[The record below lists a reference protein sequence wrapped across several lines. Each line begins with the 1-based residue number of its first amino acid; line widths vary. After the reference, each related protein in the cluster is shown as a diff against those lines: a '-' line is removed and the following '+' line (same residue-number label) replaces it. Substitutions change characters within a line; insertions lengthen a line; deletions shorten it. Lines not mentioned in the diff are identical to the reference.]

1 MRQKISL
8 PTTQL
13 TNSEW
18 WYTDKVMQYIMQN
31 KEGEPWERFF
41 DFVIVD
47 ARKPAFFGEGTV
59 LRWVA
64 GQQCNDCL
72 TLANPLSYR
81 QVERATGRLMIGRH
95 TGDLQRGA
103 VYSGG
108 ECFCTL

>member
-1 MRQKISL
+1 MHFPIFKERERERENL
-8 PTTQL
+8 PSPIQL

-59 LRWVA
+59 LRSV
-64 GQQCNDCL
+64 GQQCID
-72 TLANPLSYR
+72 
-81 QVERATGRLMIGRH
+81 
-95 TGDLQRGA
+95 
-103 VYSGG
+103 
-108 ECFCTL
+108 

>member
-1 MRQKISL
+1 MKQKVYL

-59 LRWVA
+59 LRSV
-64 GQQCNDCL
+64 GQQCIDYVFCL
-72 TLANPLSYR
+72 L
-81 QVERATGRLMIGRH
+81 
-95 TGDLQRGA
+95 DLGKI
-103 VYSGG
+103 
-108 ECFCTL
+108 FIF

>member
-1 MRQKISL
+1 MKEKIAL
-8 PTTQL
+8 PTKQL

-59 LRWVA
+59 LRSVA
-64 GQQCNDCL
+64 GQQVNNAL
-72 TLANPLSYR
+72 IA
-81 QVERATGRLMIGRH
+81 
-95 TGDLQRGA
+95 
-103 VYSGG
+103 
-108 ECFCTL
+108 